1 MTAAI
6 DIGPTYRDS
15 VIKFLSNRIG
25 TGTWGCRVEDDR
37 VVLKVLPQWVNL
49 VAHTLDKGGYI
60 IKVFHPRRKT
70 GVADIVVV
78 ARKPESHRRR
88 HLIALPGGR

>member
-25 TGTWGCRVEDDR
+25 TGTWGCRV
-37 VVLKVLPQWVNL
+37 VS
-49 VAHTLDKGGYI
+49 
-60 IKVFHPRRKT
+60 KT
-70 GVADIVVV
+70 TVWFSKFSRNG
-78 ARKPESHRRR
+78 
-88 HLIALPGGR
+88 